1 MPARI
6 PEFALLEK
14 YGIGLIPYGIA
25 KNESEATRI
34 AKKLGYPVALK
45 VISPEIVH
53 KTDYSAVKVGIK
65 NEERLLAAYEDIM
78 ENVRGHKVSG
88 MLVQKMARKGLEL
101 IIGGKKDPQFGHMVV
116 LGLGGVY
123 VEVFRDVSARIC
135 PIRRQDVKEML
146 LELRSNPL
154 ITGVRG
160 MKPIDLDALELLMV
174 KVCRMMVEEDIL
186 EMDLNPV
193 IFDEH
198 GYDIVDVRLR
208 RGWPC
213 GKT

>member
-6 PEFALLEK
+6 PEFTLLEK
-14 YGIGLIPYGIA
+14 YGIKLIPYGIA
-25 KNESEATRI
+25 KNEKEAARI
-34 AKKLGYPVALK
+34 AKKLGYPVAMK
-45 VISPEIVH
+45 IISPEIVH
-53 KTDYSAVKVGIK
+53 KTDYAAVKVGIK

-135 PIRRQDVKEML
+135 PIQRQDVKEMVM
-146 LELRSNPL
+146 ELRSHPL

-160 MKPIDLDALELLMV
+160 MKPIDIDALELLMV
-174 KVCRMMVEEDIL
+174 KVCRMMVEEDIA
-186 EMDLNPV
+186 EMDINPV
-193 IFDEH
+193 VFDER
-198 GYDIVDVRLR
+198 GYDIVDVRIKR
-208 RGWPC
+208 
-213 GKT
+213 

>member
-14 YGIGLIPYGIA
+14 YGVKLIPYGTA
-25 KNESEATRI
+25 KNEKEAARI
-34 AKKLGYPVALK
+34 AKRLGYPVAMK
-45 VISPEIVH
+45 VISPEIAH
-53 KTDYSAVKVGIK
+53 KTDYGAVKVGIK

-78 ENVRGHKVSG
+78 ENVRGKKITG

-101 IIGGKKDPQFGHMVV
+101 IIGGKKDPQFGHMVL

-135 PIRRQDVKEML
+135 PIRKEDVKEMVM
-146 LELRSNPL
+146 ELRSNPL
-154 ITGVRG
+154 IMGVRG
-160 MKPIDLDALELLMV
+160 MKPIDIGALETLMV
-174 KVCRMMVEEDIL
+174 KVCRMLVEEDIL

-193 IFDEH
+193 VFDER
-198 GYDIVDVRLR
+198 GYDIVDVRIR
-208 RGWPC
+208 R
-213 GKT
+213 

>member
-1 MPARI
+1 MAARI

-14 YGIGLIPYGIA
+14 YGIKLIPYGMA
-25 KNESEATRI
+25 KNEKEAAKI

-45 VISPEIVH
+45 IISPDITH
-53 KTDYSAVKVGIK
+53 KTDYHAVKVGLK
-65 NEERLLAAYEDIM
+65 NEERMLAAYEDIM
-78 ENVRGHKVSG
+78 ENVRGHKVTG
-88 MLVQKMARKGLEL
+88 MLVQSMARKGLEL

-135 PIRRQDVKEML
+135 PIQRQDVKEMVM
-146 LELRSNPL
+146 ELRSNPL
-154 ITGVRG
+154 IMGVRG
-160 MKPIDLDALELLMV
+160 MKPINIDALETLMV
-174 KVCRMMVEEDIL
+174 KVCRMMMEEDVL

-193 IFDEH
+193 IFDEK

-208 RGWPC
+208 RD
-213 GKT
+213 

>member
-1 MPARI
+1 MAARI

-14 YGIGLIPYGIA
+14 YGIRLIPYGIA
-25 KNESEATRI
+25 KDEKEAARI

-45 VISPEIVH
+45 IISPEITH
-53 KTDYSAVKVGIK
+53 KTDYHAVKVGLK
-65 NEERLLAAYEDIM
+65 NEERMLAAYEDIM
-78 ENVRGHKVSG
+78 ENVRGHKVTG
-88 MLVQKMARKGLEL
+88 MLVQSMARKGLEL

-135 PIRRQDVKEML
+135 PIRKQDVKEMVM
-146 LELRSNPL
+146 ELRSHPL

-160 MKPIDLDALELLMV
+160 MKPIDIGSLETLMV
-174 KVCRMMVEEDIL
+174 KVCRMMVEEDVL

-193 IFDEH
+193 IFDAK

-208 RGWPC
+208 R
-213 GKT
+213 